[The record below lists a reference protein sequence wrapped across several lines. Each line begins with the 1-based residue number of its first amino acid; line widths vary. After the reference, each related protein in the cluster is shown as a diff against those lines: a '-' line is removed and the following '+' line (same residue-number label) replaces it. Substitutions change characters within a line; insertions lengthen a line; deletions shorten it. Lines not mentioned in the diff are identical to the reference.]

1 MTRTRIARTLLIL
14 ALAVGAAVPASP
26 QAPVKLTL
34 DDAIARGLEAS
45 HQLAEAAARTDA
57 AQASVRVNDA
67 ADRPIVSAIAGYQ
80 RTNHVDAFGFPVG
93 GGPPLVI
100 YPDIPD
106 NFRTRL
112 DLQWPIYNGG
122 RTDALLRAARAE
134 AAASSEDLVTAR
146 ADLRLEITRAF
157 WALVTS
163 DETVTVLQ
171 ESLRRVDAHLADVRN
186 RRAVGLV
193 PPSDVLTAEAQRSH
207 QEVGLIDARARRDS
221 AMADL
226 ARLVG
231 LPIDATIV
239 PDVTLTPAVP
249 SREPTG
255 ALVERAKADRPERKA
270 IAERVAAAGERQQA
284 AAAGTRPQF
293 SVTGGVD
300 YASPN
305 PRHFPRSIRWQTS
318 WDAGMNL
325 AWAFWD
331 GGRGRAQVAEAAAA
345 ERALRERLADLDTR
359 IATDVL
365 QRRLELDASLAAIRA
380 AEDGVRSAAEARR
393 VVAER
398 FNAGVATNTDVLDA
412 QTDLLT
418 AELDRTRALAQSR
431 LVEAR
436 LARALGR

>member
-1 MTRTRIARTLLIL
+1 MIPTKTMRTIL
-14 ALAVGAAVPASP
+14 AALVLAARPASA
-26 QAPVKLTL
+26 QTPVKLTL
-34 DDAIARGLEAS
+34 EDAIARGLEAS
-45 HQLAEAAARTDA
+45 HVLAEAVARTDA
-57 AQASVRVNDA
+57 AQAAVRVNDA
-67 ADRPIVSAIAGYQ
+67 ADRPLVSAIAGYQ
-80 RTNHVDAFGFPVG
+80 RTNHVEAFGFPVA

-112 DLQWPIYNGG
+112 DLQWPVYNGG
-122 RTDALLRAARAE
+122 RADALLRAARAE
-134 AAASSEDLVTAR
+134 ATASAEDLATAR
-146 ADLRLEITRAF
+146 ADLRLEIARAF

-163 DETVTVLQ
+163 GETVTVLQ

-207 QEVGLIDARARRDS
+207 QEVGLIEARARRDS

-231 LPIDATIV
+231 LPVEAPIV
-239 PDVTLTPAVP
+239 PAVTLMPAVP
-249 SREPTG
+249 PAEPTD
-255 ALVERAKADRPERKA
+255 ALVERARADRPERKA
-270 IAERVAAAGERQQA
+270 IAERVTAAGERQQA

-318 WDAGMNL
+318 WDAGMSL
-325 AWAFWD
+325 AWSFWD
-331 GGRGRAQVAEAAAA
+331 GGRVRAQVAESAAA
-345 ERALRERLADLDTR
+345 ERALRERLAELDTR
-359 IATDVL
+359 IAADVL
-365 QRRLELDASLAAIRA
+365 QRRLELDASLAAIKA

-431 LVEAR
+431 LAEAR

>member
-1 MTRTRIARTLLIL
+1 
-14 ALAVGAAVPASP
+14 
-26 QAPVKLTL
+26 
-34 DDAIARGLEAS
+34 
-45 HQLAEAAARTDA
+45 
-57 AQASVRVNDA
+57 VRVNDA
-67 ADRPIVSAIAGYQ
+67 ADRPIVSAVAGYQ
-80 RTNHVDAFGFPVG
+80 RTNHVQAFGFPVA

-112 DLQWPIYNGG
+112 DLQWPIYTGG

-134 AAASSEDLVTAR
+134 AAASGEDLTMAR

-171 ESLRRVDAHLADVRN
+171 DSLRRVDAHLADVRN

-193 PPSDVLTAEAQRSH
+193 PPSDVLTAETQRSH
-207 QEVGLIDARARRDS
+207 QEVGLIEARARRDS

-231 LPIDATIV
+231 LSIDAVIA
-239 PDVTLTPAVP
+239 PDMALTPAVP
-249 SREPTG
+249 PADATA

-270 IAERVAAAGERQQA
+270 IAERVTAAGERQQA
-284 AAAGTRPQF
+284 AAAGAKPQF
-293 SVTGGVD
+293 NVTGGVD

-305 PRHFPRSIRWQTS
+305 PRHFPRSIKWQTS
-318 WDAGMNL
+318 WDAGMSL
-325 AWAFWD
+325 VWSFWD
-331 GGRGRAQVAEAAAA
+331 GGRVRAQMAEAAAA
-345 ERALRERLADLDTR
+345 ERALHERLAELDTR

-365 QRRLELDASLAAIRA
+365 QRRLELDASVAAIRA

-393 VVAER
+393 VVADR

-431 LVEAR
+431 LAEAR
-436 LARALGR
+436 LNRAMGR